1 MPLRKPRMGLKKA
14 VQPPSEPLDNSLIP
28 DDIPVSKP
36 SYNSDPAQWDDP
48 NFNLFGSNSGI
59 PISPE
64 LNKRSYSFDS
74 DTFNESAVNSFKGSS
89 NRTAAFPPKAASG
102 SASFEVSANDDEVD
116 NDNDEVRELEDHN
129 QNKPAKTKKKPIKSN
144 TFRVKRSP
152 KRSPMS
158 DVSSQDDHATDEEK
172 LASSSNQKEK
182 LVSSANHKWASREAE
197 ITSDPH
203 EDFPQPSDLTAFVN
217 SRMSDYEIEYMEKIV
232 SSSSPLSAKKPSAL
246 YLKLD
251 SVTDSLTKPNHGSE
265 PNSPCTGSFEEIE
278 AQITAQMKTP
288 VLGSRPGPEGSRPGP
303 EWSAGEKEKTR
314 KRESQS
320 LSRTQSTDRDH
331 GLSLLKK
338 PSRWNLF
345 SSPKQR
351 DREVMS
357 STVDR
362 DSMVTKNCLYTRTAS
377 YGDGERE
384 SPYLPKDLDYSLGI
398 AREEIVSK
406 EKEVLE
412 WQRKYEDSRQEVLEM
427 RRIVSEY
434 EKTIAQ
440 MIDDEQK
447 DKSLSHHTIQQ
458 LTVEKDQALSDLNS
472 VEKSLAELF
481 RRYEKLKDV
490 LEGYRKNE
498 EVLKKCAQEYL
509 SRVRKE
515 EQRYHA
521 LKIHAEEKLD
531 RANSDIAQVRMR
543 ARQETAA
550 YQASLRKETMKVD
563 SLERTLEQKN
573 KEIEELTKI
582 CDELIAKMGKS

>member
-1 MPLRKPRMGLKKA
+1 
-14 VQPPSEPLDNSLIP
+14 
-28 DDIPVSKP
+28 
-36 SYNSDPAQWDDP
+36 
-48 NFNLFGSNSGI
+48 
-59 PISPE
+59 
-64 LNKRSYSFDS
+64 
-74 DTFNESAVNSFKGSS
+74 
-89 NRTAAFPPKAASG
+89 
-102 SASFEVSANDDEVD
+102 
-116 NDNDEVRELEDHN
+116 
-129 QNKPAKTKKKPIKSN
+129 
-144 TFRVKRSP
+144 
-152 KRSPMS
+152 MS

-217 SRMSDYEIEYMEKIV
+217 SRVSDYEIEYMGKIV
-232 SSSSPLSAKKPSAL
+232 SSSSKPSAL

-251 SVTDSLTKPNHGSE
+251 SVTDPNHRSE

-288 VLGSRPGPEGSRPGP
+288 VLGSRPGPE
-303 EWSAGEKEKTR
+303 WSAGEKEKTR
-314 KRESQS
+314 KRESRS

-331 GLSLLKK
+331 GL
-338 PSRWNLF
+338 
-345 SSPKQR
+345 QR

-362 DSMVTKNCLYTRTAS
+362 DSMVTKNCLYTQTAS

-582 CDELIAKMGKS
+582 CDELIAKMGKI

>member
-14 VQPPSEPLDNSLIP
+14 VQPPSEPLDNTP
-28 DDIPVSKP
+28 PPGDDDIPKA
-36 SYNSDPAQWDDP
+36 SYNFDPAQWDDP
-48 NFNLFGSNSGI
+48 NFNPFGSNSEI
-59 PISPE
+59 PISPK
-64 LNKRSYSFDS
+64 LNKPSHRLDS
-74 DTFNESAVNSFKGSS
+74 DTFDESAAFKSSS
-89 NRTAAFPPKAASG
+89 NSMAASPPTAASG
-102 SASFEVSANDDEVD
+102 SASFEVSANDNEVD
-116 NDNDEVRELEDHN
+116 NDNEPTPVDEA
-129 QNKPAKTKKKPIKSN
+129 QPPI
-144 TFRVKRSP
+144 P
-152 KRSPMS
+152 PL
-158 DVSSQDDHATDEEK
+158 QDDHATDEEK
-172 LASSSNQKEK
+172 LASSSNHKEK
-182 LVSSANHKWASREAE
+182 LASSL
-197 ITSDPH
+197 TSDPQ

-217 SRMSDYEIEYMEKIV
+217 ENNRGEFVCVCVCLKINITLN
-232 SSSSPLSAKKPSAL
+232 SHHWTISGQ
-246 YLKLD
+246 KLM
-251 SVTDSLTKPNHGSE
+251 
-265 PNSPCTGSFEEIE
+265 SPCTGRDVIHTYILYLIFLIPPSLSLSLSLPPCRSFEEME

-288 VLGSRPGPEGSRPGP
+288 VLGSRPGPEGSRPALEG
-303 EWSAGEKEKTR
+303 STGEKEKTR

-320 LSRTQSTDRDH
+320 LSRTQSTDIEH
-331 GLSLLKK
+331 GT
-338 PSRWNLF
+338 
-345 SSPKQR
+345 
-351 DREVMS
+351 MS
-357 STVDR
+357 SQFFMSCVHD
-362 DSMVTKNCLYTRTAS
+362 V
-377 YGDGERE
+377 
-384 SPYLPKDLDYSLGI
+384 YLRKVLFYPPSQ
-398 AREEIVSK
+398 IVSK

-412 WQRKYEDSRQEVLEM
+412 WHRKYEDSRQEVLEM
-427 RRIVSEY
+427 RRIVAEY

-458 LTVEKDQALSDLNS
+458 LIIEKDQALSDLNS

-515 EQRYHA
+515 EQRYQA

-531 RANSDIAQVRMR
+531 KANSDIAQVRMKS
-543 ARQETAA
+543 RQETAA